1 MKKNVTILALIVL
14 LLAHLQSLSQCA
26 NCSQTVAG
34 SNSDLNV
41 NSGQTICI
49 VSGTQTG
56 NVNFNG
62 NGTLCIGPD
71 ATLASNNLNNFNTG
85 AIINIYGTV
94 NFANAV
100 NFGGGNINNYNKLIF
115 GNNPNF
121 NGASIITNFNGAV
134 ISLGQSTT
142 LSKGRIYNYG
152 FIDAKADFSTN
163 TSTSFFNVN
172 RIHISGNFNPGGTVS
187 NSGIIVANAFINFNS
202 GEPFI
207 NNCRLVAVKGFNNNN
222 SKFENHGI
230 IWVPG
235 NENSANLIQVN
246 SNLLNAGYI
255 RTPRIINNATLTNTK
270 GSIRIDGSTTN
281 NDAASRNNSGGKIVG
296 GNVGDASNV
305 SKTPPYSFDDNTGSI
320 TATYSL
326 VSAYDTTSTLYSS
339 NCSPNYFGYSISGN
353 VYNDPNGLTDNLI
366 ATPADGADLSEETMY
381 ANLLNKNSGIAVA
394 SVSIDAATGGFF
406 FAGIAPADY
415 IVSVSTIPANVGKSG
430 WDIKLPGGWIAVG
443 EFLGAGEGSDD
454 FVDGKLFVTV
464 SNANITNA
472 KFGIQELPVAEERT
486 VFLNKAVPDEKYTL
500 NEPSTSILPLEGNDP
515 HDGVLGVDASFVI
528 TSLPANARLFYD
540 GQEILN
546 PVEIDENFDLVVPSF
561 GTFGVN
567 PSIIPNY
574 NPSLL
579 KISFTDEFH
588 GSTKF
593 TYSVMDAAGKYSA
606 PADYNISAV
615 VILPI
620 TISNLKGTLNSNSNE
635 SLLTWQIMGADGLLN
650 CTVERSLDGQ
660 QFAAITTINATGNG
674 SLKYT
679 DNFST
684 VLNTQSGQLIY
695 YRLKITTADGL
706 IYYSNI
712 IRLHLSKSGD
722 VLITPNP
729 ARNQILISG
738 IEEKTIVSL
747 LDTQGKTLQQQAS
760 ASNNVRINLAAYP
773 TGIYYVKIIGQNNSV
788 VTIKKI
794 VKE

>member
-1 MKKNVTILALIVL
+1 MKKNITILALIVL
-14 LLAHLQSLSQCA
+14 LLAHIQSLAQCS
-26 NCSQTVAG
+26 CSLEIAG
-34 SNSDLNV
+34 SNSDLNIS
-41 NSGQTICI
+41 SGQTICI

-56 NVNFNG
+56 NINFNG
-62 NGTLCIGPD
+62 NATLCVGSK
-71 ATLASNNLNNFNTG
+71 ATLSSNNLNNFNSG
-85 AIINIYGTV
+85 ATINIYGV
-94 NFANAV
+94 ASFANSV
-100 NFGGGNINNYNKLIF
+100 NFGGGNINNYNNLTF

-121 NGASIITNFNGAV
+121 NGASTITNFNGAV

-163 TSTSFFNVN
+163 TSTTFFNVN
-172 RIHISGNFNPGGTVS
+172 RIHISGNFNPSGTVS
-187 NSGIIVANAFINFNS
+187 NSGIIVAKAFINFNS

-222 SKFENHGI
+222 NSRFENHGI
-230 IWVPG
+230 VWVPG
-235 NENSANLIQVN
+235 NENSDNLIQLN
-246 SNLLNAGYI
+246 SNLINTGYI
-255 RTPRIINNATLTNTK
+255 RTPRIINNATLTNT
-270 GSIRIDGSTTN
+270 GGAIRIEGSSN
-281 NDAASRNNSGGKIVG
+281 SSDAASRNNGNGKIIG

-305 SKTPPYSFDDNTGSI
+305 SKTPPYSFDDNTGTISAAY
-320 TATYSL
+320 TL
-326 VSAYDTTSTLYSS
+326 VPAYDTNSTQYAT
-339 NCSPNYFGYSISGN
+339 NCSPNYFGYSISGTL
-353 VYNDPNGLTDNLI
+353 YNDPNGLTDNYI
-366 ATPADGADLSEETMY
+366 GEPAEGAALPSAPIY
-381 ANLLNKNSGIAVA
+381 ANLVNKTSGLV
-394 SVSIDAATGGFF
+394 VSSLQIDVATGNFTFYGV
-406 FAGIAPADY
+406 APADY
-415 IVSVSTIPANVGKSG
+415 IINISTILATVGQTNTQIKMPSG
-430 WDIKLPGGWIAVG
+430 WIGVG

-454 FVDGKLFVTV
+454 LPDNKLAVTI
-464 SNANITNA
+464 SNANVSNA

-500 NEPSTSILPLEGNDP
+500 NEPSTSILPLEGTDP
-515 HDGVLGVDASFVI
+515 HDGVLGVDASFII

-561 GTFGVN
+561 GTFSVN

-579 KISFTDEFH
+579 KISFTDEFP

-593 TYSVMDAAGKYSA
+593 AYSVMDAAGKYSA

-620 TISNLKGTLNSNSNE
+620 TVSNLKGTLNTNSSE
-635 SLLTWQIMGADGLLN
+635 SLLSWQIIGAEGLLN

-684 VLNTQSGQLIY
+684 VLNTQSGRLIY

-712 IRLHLSKSGD
+712 IRLHLNKSGE

-729 ARNQILISG
+729 TRNQILISG

-760 ASNNVRINLAAYP
+760 AGNNVRMNLAAYP
-773 TGIYYVKIIGQNNSV
+773 TGIYYVKIIGENNSV
-788 VTIKKI
+788 IAIKKI